1 MNNIIYKVLAIVIC
15 SVAFV
20 NFSWAQELY
29 PTQPQQEKDCE
40 VEEFTAL
47 SVGDNFQ
54 VTLREGAC
62 AVNLTA
68 DEALLPYILVSV
80 RDSVLCIEYD
90 EKSVPR
96 DVKKVYR
103 GKNAPVPVLSVSVS
117 SPFLNSITAMDNAV
131 ISGSGSGSSTVFSDD
146 LEMNLSEKA
155 TLKDLKLDT
164 DRAILRM
171 DKHSVA
177 DITLKSESQME
188 VSLKGNSQL
197 KLQYKSRNLLLHQ
210 EGNSTAILDGESS
223 TATFAVS
230 GFAKNRCTDKGNV
243 LVLEA
248 GGSADISL
256 AGEIGDLTLTCE
268 RNAKVDALEMK
279 TGRVKATLNGWTSA
293 SVNAQEF
300 LSVHMTGGST
310 LSFAGV
316 PAIQVDKIM
325 KSSLIHIEENE
336 QEK

>member
-1 MNNIIYKVLAIVIC
+1 MNNIIYRVLATVIC
-15 SVAFV
+15 SIAFV
-20 NFSWAQELY
+20 HYSWAQELY

-62 AVNLTA
+62 AVKLTA

-103 GKNAPVPVLSVSVS
+103 GKNAPVPVFSVSVS
-117 SPFLNSITAMDNAV
+117 SPFLNGITATHDAV
-131 ISGSGSGSSTVFSDD
+131 ISGSSTVFSDD
-146 LEMNLSEKA
+146 LEMNLADKA

-230 GFAKNRCTDKGNV
+230 GYAKNRCTDKGNV

-268 RNAKVDALEMK
+268 RNAKVDAMEMK
-279 TGRVKATLNGWTSA
+279 SGRVKATLNGWTSA

-300 LSVHMTGGST
+300 LSVNMTGGST